1 MRIFL
6 GIWLLFW
13 TFLCAE
19 AENTQ
24 TKVIYIKALDAQEI
38 GAKSVYVGQVLAV
51 HYSVLLFSQA
61 KFLGAEL
68 LHIPNSKQLKRLN
81 FTPVWKAGQDGS
93 LSATYLYKVMG
104 TKAAVPALK
113 VSAFVQDQG
122 YLDTATTP
130 SIPLNVI
137 DLGDHPNYAGVV
149 AQNFKIVGYKTKE
162 YDASHNIVVFEVNA
176 KGANLEDLKIA
187 GGMKQGFES
196 AHFSLDNAQG
206 IYYCI
211 VPKSWRELS
220 FNYFSLESGQ
230 FQEVHFA
237 VIPVEET
244 VSTQSNLKP
253 KNNFLLFSNF
263 VLLFFILLAL
273 ALFFLIPY
281 KKSVLGVAAIL
292 VGVLLW
298 NIFFTYRSGVL
309 LANKEIKI
317 LPTANSTLLG
327 TSKNA
332 LKVEIIGA
340 HGGYYKIMTQDEKIG
355 WVKKSDVE

>member
-1 MRIFL
+1 MRAFL
-6 GIWLLFW
+6 GVWLLFW
-13 TFLCAE
+13 AWLYAE
-19 AENTQ
+19 TESVQ
-24 TKVIYIKALDAQEI
+24 TKVIYIKVLNAQEI
-38 GAKSVYVGQVLAV
+38 SAKSVYVGQVLAV
-51 HYSVLLFSQA
+51 RYNVLLFSQA

-68 LHIPNSKQLKRLN
+68 LHVPDGKQLKRLN
-81 FTPVWKAGQDGS
+81 FTPTWKAEQDGS
-93 LSATYLYKVMG
+93 LSATYLYKIMG
-104 TKAAVPALK
+104 TKATIPALK

-137 DLGDHPNYAGVV
+137 DLQNHPSYAGVV
-149 AQNFKIVGYKTKE
+149 AQSFSIVGYKTKE

-176 KGANLEDLKIA
+176 KGANLEDLKIE

-196 AHFSLDNAQG
+196 AHFALDNAQG

-230 FQEVHFA
+230 FQEVRFA
-237 VIPVEET
+237 ITPMEEM

-263 VLLFFILLAL
+263 VLLFFVLLAL
-273 ALFFLIPY
+273 ALSLVIPY
-281 KKSVLGVAAIL
+281 KKSALSVAVIL
-292 VGVLLW
+292 VGFLLW
-298 NIFFTYRSGVL
+298 NVFFTYRSGTL
-309 LANKEIKI
+309 LANREIKI
-317 LPTANSTLLG
+317 LPTANSTLLE
-327 TSKNA
+327 TPKNA